1 MGRVAGRSP
10 DGWGSR
16 PPLKYVRAKR
26 QSDVVDHAI
35 HVLASLPVP
44 EPQDP
49 ESLTFENG
57 VPDGVMGFLQP
68 FAMLRTVEFNDDAA
82 AEADKIQKV
91 PPEGRLSAEVKSF
104 RPHDLE
110 ALP

>member
-1 MGRVAGRSP
+1 
-10 DGWGSR
+10 
-16 PPLKYVRAKR
+16 
-26 QSDVVDHAI
+26 
-35 HVLASLPVP
+35 
-44 EPQDP
+44 
-49 ESLTFENG
+49 
-57 VPDGVMGFLQP
+57 MGFLQP